1 MKKRADIS
9 VIVMVVV
16 VIAVA
21 VLGAFAIAP
30 TIKDSMANKDA
41 QKLAERMQNGTATVS
56 DMANSAG
63 MKYDEFIAQYD
74 LKPEDIDEN
83 ADMNAFAEKLSLKH
97 YCEFAGL
104 TYTDEALEAYKKENE
119 DAKDLTADTT
129 DMDAK
134 VAFAQHLYQIEQA
147 AQAAQAAEAPAEESE
162 SQETHSDAE

>member
-1 MKKRADIS
+1 MLGILRYERSDLLDICVS
-9 VIVMVVV
+9 RVDAKVVASFVAPVGRGYHIVAGGSALVNLLDFFLDFL
-16 VIAVA
+16 IGETAA
-21 VLGAFAIAP
+21 LGG
-30 TIKDSMANKDA
+30 S
-41 QKLAERMQNGTATVS
+41 L
-56 DMANSAG
+56 SASRNLRLHIG
-63 MKYDEFIAQYD
+63 
-74 LKPEDIDEN
+74 IDED

-147 AQAAQAAEAPAEESE
+147 AQAAQAAEAPAEETE

>member
-9 VIVMVVV
+9 VVVMVVV
-16 VIAVA
+16 VIAMA
-21 VLGAFAIAP
+21 VLGAFAVAP
-30 TIKDSMANKDA
+30 TIKDSFANKEA
-41 QKLAERMQNGTATVS
+41 QKLAERMQNGTATVD
-56 DMANSAG
+56 DMANSSG

-74 LKPEDIDEN
+74 LKPEDIDKD

-104 TYTDEALEAYKKENE
+104 TYTDEALEAYKEENE

-134 VAFAQHLYQIEQA
+134 VAFAQHLYEIEQA
-147 AQAAQAAEAPAEESE
+147 AQAKEAPVEETE
-162 SQETHSDAE
+162 SQETQAEAE

>member
-74 LKPEDIDEN
+74 LKPEDIDED

-104 TYTDEALEAYKKENE
+104 TYTDEALEAYKAENE

-134 VAFAQHLYQIEQA
+134 VAFAQHLYALEQA
-147 AQAAQAAEAPAEESE
+147 AQATEAPVAEIETQETPAEAE
-162 SQETHSDAE
+162 

>member
-9 VIVMVVV
+9 VVVMVVV
-16 VIAVA
+16 VIAMA
-21 VLGAFAIAP
+21 VLGTFAVAP
-30 TIKDSMANKDA
+30 TIKDSFANKEA
-41 QKLAERMQNGTATVS
+41 QKLAERMQNGTATVD

-74 LKPEDIDEN
+74 LKPEDIDKD

-104 TYTDEALEAYKKENE
+104 TYTDEALEAYKAENE

-134 VAFAQHLYQIEQA
+134 VAFAQHLYAIEQA
-147 AQAAQAAEAPAEESE
+147 AQATEAPA
-162 SQETHSDAE
+162 QETEPQDTQAEAE

>member
-9 VIVMVVV
+9 VVVMVVV
-16 VIAVA
+16 VIAMA
-21 VLGAFAIAP
+21 VLGTFAVAP
-30 TIKDSMANKDA
+30 TIKDSFANKEA
-41 QKLAERMQNGTATVS
+41 QKLAERMQNGTATVD

-74 LKPEDIDEN
+74 LKPEDIDKD

-104 TYTDEALEAYKKENE
+104 TYTDEALEEYKAENE

-134 VAFAQHLYQIEQA
+134 VAFAQHLYAIEQA
-147 AQAAQAAEAPAEESE
+147 AQATEAPA
-162 SQETHSDAE
+162 QETEPQDTQAEAE